1 MAFLLLLHQKMSL
14 QRKVNKLTLAQTSI
28 GTRKERI
35 TKRIEKV
42 QQAYAKKQSRLDAQA
57 KLMTSKTNNEV
68 SNYMLR
74 MQSQFQNISA
84 HTLLLTK
91 DSGYYQ
97 KEYADLFA
105 AVQKAA
111 EKNGVGS
118 KAHTEAQEKLTQFQ
132 NSDKFKQ
139 TAQNAQTA
147 AMEYNN
153 NLAIQRQ
160 MQQQMINSY
169 STSINDQ
176 VSIWLEAEKQK
187 LEDEEQMALAPLEA
201 EDTQIDL
208 EQASNEAQLSYA
220 QSRLDAIKQALD
232 SQAQEAPKFGA

>member
-1 MAFLLLLHQKMSL
+1 
-14 QRKVNKLTLAQTSI
+14 
-28 GTRKERI
+28 
-35 TKRIEKV
+35 
-42 QQAYAKKQSRLDAQA
+42 
-57 KLMTSKTNNEV
+57 
-68 SNYMLR
+68 
-74 MQSQFQNISA
+74 
-84 HTLLLTK
+84 
-91 DSGYYQ
+91 
-97 KEYADLFA
+97 
-105 AVQKAA
+105 
-111 EKNGVGS
+111 
-118 KAHTEAQEKLTQFQ
+118 
-132 NSDKFKQ
+132 
-139 TAQNAQTA
+139 
-147 AMEYNN
+147 MEYNN